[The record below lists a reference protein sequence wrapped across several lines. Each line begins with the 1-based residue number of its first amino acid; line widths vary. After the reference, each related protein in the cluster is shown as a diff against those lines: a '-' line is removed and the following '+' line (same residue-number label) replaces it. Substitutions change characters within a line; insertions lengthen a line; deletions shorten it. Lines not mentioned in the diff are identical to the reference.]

1 MYSTAPWPLHP
12 RERVTVPV
20 LHEVGL
26 VFVLVWTDAKDFST
40 TGFRSPDR
48 PPPSESLNRLRSP
61 GPVNSDTE
69 TDIKIIPY
77 WIKSTCWFLP
87 SHARCATAIVFN
99 RRAIKAKAGVSFQA
113 RQCDTCG
120 GQSGNGTG
128 VFTSAFAFPSQY
140 HSTIAP
146 NSLSHLPPRY
156 GDPNLA
162 TDNTV
167 SSTQ

>member
-1 MYSTAPWPLHP
+1 MDSTAPRPLHP

-26 VFVLVWTDAKDFST
+26 AFVLVWTDAKDFAPN
-40 TGFRSPDR
+40 GFRSPDR
-48 PPPSESLNRLRSP
+48 PPPSESLNRLRWP

-69 TDIKIIPY
+69 IDIQIIPY

-99 RRAIKAKAGVSFQA
+99 PWAIKAKTGVPFQA
-113 RQCDTCG
+113 RQSDTCG

-128 VFTSAFAFPSQY
+128 IQTSDFALPCQY
-140 HSTIAP
+140 HSTFAP
-146 NSLSHLPPRY
+146 HSFNHLPSRY
-156 GDPNLA
+156 GGPNLA